1 MSSAMRRATKVR
13 VLRLGLLTTL
23 GVLSVLGVLTTG
35 CALNEPPAAPTGV
48 SASAPA
54 SSRDPR
60 QSGFELMSARLQ
72 AMQTDDLQNPGMLW
86 VADGQALWDSA
97 PPPIP
102 ADPAGHT
109 ARSCSGC
116 HGPGAQSMRGVA
128 TRYPDVDAIS
138 QRVITLAQRID
149 TCRTRHQQREPFAP
163 ESKERLSLEA
173 YVANASRGLPVAP
186 STALAVA
193 QARTRGEALFERRI
207 GQLNL
212 SCMQCHTQF
221 AGRRLAGSPI
231 PQAHPTGY
239 PIYRLEWQ
247 GMGSLQRRLRTCLT
261 GVRAELYPFNAPEL
275 VDLEAYLAGRAAGMR
290 LETPAVRP

>member
-1 MSSAMRRATKVR
+1 MSRA
-13 VLRLGLLTTL
+13 VLRWI
-23 GVLSVLGVLTTG
+23 VLSALGGVVAG
-35 CALNEPPAAPTGV
+35 CAV
-48 SASAPA
+48 SEAPA
-54 SSRDPR
+54 VSSTASTSAATTAPSPDRR

-97 PPPIP
+97 APASP
-102 ADPAGHT
+102 ADATVRP
-109 ARSCSGC
+109 ARSCASC
-116 HGPGAQSMRGVA
+116 HGAAAQSMRGVA
-128 TRYPDVDAIS
+128 VRYPDVDATS

-149 TCRTRHQQREPFAP
+149 TCRTRHQQREPFPP

-173 YVANASRGLPVAP
+173 YVANASRGLPIAP
-186 STALAVA
+186 SSAPAVV
-193 QARTRGEALFERRI
+193 QARGRGETLFERRI

-212 SCMQCHTQF
+212 SCAQCHEQN

-261 GVRAELYPFNAPEL
+261 GVRAELYPFNAPEF
-275 VDLEAYLAGRAAGMR
+275 VDLEAYLAGRAAGLR